1 MPPVAKS
8 YLTGDK
14 KVLSAM
20 TKSLGFEPSGNSRS
34 HSKSFSFSLP
44 FMRSKDSAREPSKK
58 LSLSQIKLQ
67 MELTFQDVNGSDAE
81 RLRYKLRS
89 AREAKELWLLRSD
102 VHQLISQQV
111 NQKEAAERINALLPC
126 FEGWLPKQSLAKI

>member
-1 MPPVAKS
+1 
-8 YLTGDK
+8 
-14 KVLSAM
+14 
-20 TKSLGFEPSGNSRS
+20 
-34 HSKSFSFSLP
+34 
-44 FMRSKDSAREPSKK
+44 MRSKDSAREPSKK